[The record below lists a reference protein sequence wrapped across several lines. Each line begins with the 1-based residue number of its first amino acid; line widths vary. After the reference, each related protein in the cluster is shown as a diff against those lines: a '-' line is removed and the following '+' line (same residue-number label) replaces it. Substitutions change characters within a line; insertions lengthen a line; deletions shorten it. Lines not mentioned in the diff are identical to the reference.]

1 MSVNFKWS
9 VPPAQIAVNIE
20 KYGERARIALKALA
34 DFIAQKMQ
42 DDLRQSAPW
51 TDRTGA
57 ARRGLFSVA
66 EQTSKELVTIW
77 LSHGHTVKYGVWLEV
92 RWGGRY
98 AVIEP
103 TIQKWLPEI
112 NRLLKELFR

>member
-57 ARRGLFSVA
+57 ARRGLFRLP
-66 EQTSKELVTIW
+66 SKPQRSW
-77 LSHGHTVKYGVWLEV
+77 
-92 RWGGRY
+92 
-98 AVIEP
+98 
-103 TIQKWLPEI
+103 
-112 NRLLKELFR
+112 